1 MKIIS
6 QDCDP
11 SAGADRSLPYTT
23 YLIEYLQDGVTKF
36 DLVASSKKVDIF
48 DHYWDL
54 YRSDFINMTQTEG
67 RINPRLWV
75 DPNAKE
81 KKTK

>member
-11 SAGADRSLPYTT
+11 SVSTDRSLPYTT
-23 YLIEYLQDGVTKF
+23 YLIEYLLDGMTKF
-36 DLVASSKKVDIF
+36 DLVSSSKKVDIF
-48 DHYWDL
+48 DYYWDL